1 MITPFSGFVLYAFIW
16 FLTFLA
22 VLPVRLSSQADT
34 GEVTPGTPESAP
46 ANPQM
51 RLRLIVTTGIATLVF
66 GLIVWTILSGVITI
80 ENMDIYNR
88 WLNG

>member
-22 VLPVRLSSQADT
+22 VLPVRLQSQGDT
-34 GEVTPGTPESAP
+34 GQITPGTPESAP
-46 ANPQM
+46 ANPRM
-51 RLRLIVTTGIATLVF
+51 RLRLIVTTAIATVLF
-66 GLIVWTILSGVITI
+66 GLIVWVIVSGVISV
-80 ENMDIYNR
+80 EDVDIYNR

>member
-1 MITPFSGFVLYAFIW
+1 MLPLFSAFVLYAFIW

-22 VLPVRLSSQADT
+22 VLPVRLKSQADS
-34 GEVTPGTPESAP
+34 GDVTPGTPESAP

-51 RLRLIVTTGIATLVF
+51 RLRLIITTVIATVVF
-66 GLIVWTILSGVITI
+66 AIVAWIIVSGIVTI
-80 ENMDIYNR
+80 ENMDIFNR